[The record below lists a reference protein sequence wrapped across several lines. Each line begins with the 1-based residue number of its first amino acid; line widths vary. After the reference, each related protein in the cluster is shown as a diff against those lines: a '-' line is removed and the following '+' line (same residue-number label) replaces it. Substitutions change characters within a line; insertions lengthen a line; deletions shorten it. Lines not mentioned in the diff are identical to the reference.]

1 MVHGKNRIPYWID
14 RSLTG
19 LARPDYD
26 ATISFGLPF
35 ELGDCPYGK
44 SRLSFVG
51 GWVYGESR
59 NDRKLLRGSLEL
71 SRSCAMT
78 TPARLLCQL
87 LSIRESVPFPGTIAA
102 SSNEGASSVGGSVV
116 FQIEKGRLRFEFYV
130 APESGGLSA
139 IEVVSHGED
148 EFTLEVPSHNF
159 SRRAYINTIPVAPDP
174 FHPLVGQVDL
184 NYLGDD
190 GAALSGAT
198 LYLACIPG
206 GHWGAGNTS
215 HWSHIERGGERT
227 NDRMVRLNSQNLS
240 GGGWTINLEEI
251 PEVHRDPGV
260 ATHTCTIW
268 RADGKPFVGEE
279 LKGLLED
286 DLRPFL
292 ALMFGQPI
300 QFSMVEG
307 HSSSMNCP
315 STPWG
320 TVFPHWSEE
329 DQSPAR
335 NWFTMTTS
343 PCDVPSLFDAFCRLP
358 DGLKRH
364 FDKVIRKYV
373 TSETLGHMSRAEM
386 LEEAASISFAGL
398 DGLTRSII
406 STYPCRD
413 KWLKKTL
420 MLRPNKRIRDAVEMV
435 LKKELGGLIDQ
446 DTLVSALASVRNAT
460 AHTDLE
466 ADVDDYMELL
476 FRWEQC
482 QFLIEALV
490 LARLGLSEIPNRT
503 SRGKFQIRGK
513 DMFSSVRQYEV
524 RSVKSTEDED

>member
-1 MVHGKNRIPYWID
+1 
-14 RSLTG
+14 
-19 LARPDYD
+19 
-26 ATISFGLPF
+26 
-35 ELGDCPYGK
+35 
-44 SRLSFVG
+44 
-51 GWVYGESR
+51 
-59 NDRKLLRGSLEL
+59 
-71 SRSCAMT
+71 MT
-78 TPARLLCQL
+78 TPGRLLGQL
-87 LSIRESVPFPGTIAA
+87 LSIRENVPFQGTMAA
-102 SSNEGASSVGGSVV
+102 SSDEGESSVDGSVV

-130 APESGGLSA
+130 APESRDLSA
-139 IEVVSHGED
+139 IEVVLHGEA
-148 EFTLEVPSHNF
+148 ELRLEIPSQHF
-159 SRRAYINTIPVAPDP
+159 SRRAYINTIPIVPDP
-174 FHPLVGQVDL
+174 FHPLVGHVESD
-184 NYLGDD
+184 YFGDD

-198 LYLACIPG
+198 LYLAGIPS

-215 HWSHIERGGERT
+215 YWSHIERGGERT
-227 NDRMVRLNSQNLS
+227 SDRMVRLNSQNLS
-240 GGGWTINLEEI
+240 GGGWTINLQEI
-251 PEVHRDPGV
+251 PEVNRDPSV
-260 ATHTCTIW
+260 ATHTCTIS
-268 RADGKPFVGEE
+268 RADGRTFVGEE
-279 LKGLLED
+279 LKGLLEN

-307 HSSSMNCP
+307 HSSLMNGS

-320 TVFPHWSEE
+320 TVFPIWSEE
-329 DQSPAR
+329 DQPPAR

-343 PCDVPSLFDAFCRLP
+343 PSDVPSLFDAFCGLP

-364 FDKVIRKYV
+364 FRKVIRKYV

-386 LEEAASISFAGL
+386 FEEAASISFAGL
-398 DGLTRSII
+398 ESLTRSII

-413 KWLKKTL
+413 KWLKKNL
-420 MLRPNKRIRDAVEMV
+420 MLRRKGIRDAVEMV

-466 ADVDDYMELL
+466 ADVDDYTEIL

-503 SRGKFQIRGK
+503 TRGKFYIRDK

-524 RSVKSTEDED
+524 RSVNSTEDED